1 MVSALSG
8 VGATTRRSKDDE
20 KRSRRNMGLGLGR
33 GGGEDAEAEGG
44 RRGLGGMRL

>member
-20 KRSRRNMGLGLGR
+20 KRSRRKMGFG
-33 GGGEDAEAEGG
+33 AEAEGG
-44 RRGLGGMRL
+44 KRGLGGMRL

>member
-20 KRSRRNMGLGLGR
+20 KRSRRKMGLGGR
-33 GGGEDAEAEGG
+33 GDAEAEGG
-44 RRGLGGMRL
+44 KRGLGGMRL